1 MGRNFIFPFPAL
13 IFGAFFAGAS
23 TLFVRLSDL
32 GPIGSAFYR
41 ALLAVPILWIW
52 VLVEFKRSN
61 KPIKIPLRK
70 DFLIILWAG
79 LFFAGD
85 LFFWHL
91 SIVKTS
97 VANATLFA
105 TLSPIFVAIGM
116 YFGFREKPKA
126 GFVIGVILAFI
137 GSSFLI
143 GDGISFKREQ
153 FFGNIYGIITGMF
166 FACYLIAVSRVRG
179 NVSTAS
185 VMLYSTIVTALVL
198 WPAAL
203 YLEESIFPGD
213 LLGWYI
219 LIALALFSHVGG
231 QGLIAFA
238 LAYLPAAFSSVTL
251 ILEVVSAS
259 LLGWVFLEEEIV
271 LMQWI
276 GGGIIF
282 CGILIAGR
290 KS

>member
-1 MGRNFIFPFPAL
+1 MGRCAIFSFPAL
-13 IFGAFFAGAS
+13 VFGAFFAGAS

-52 VLVEFKRSN
+52 VLIEFKRSN
-61 KPIKIPLRK
+61 RPIRIPLRK

-116 YFGFREKPKA
+116 YFGFGEKPKA

-137 GSSFLI
+137 GSIFLI
-143 GDGISFKREQ
+143 GDSISFQREQ
-153 FFGNIYGIITGMF
+153 FY
-166 FACYLIAVSRVRG
+166 G
-179 NVSTAS
+179 NVYGHIIPKIRSLDIDT
-185 VMLYSTIVTALVL
+185 
-198 WPAAL
+198 
-203 YLEESIFPGD
+203 YLDYKIAK
-213 LLGWYI
+213 LLMEKN
-219 LIALALFSHVGG
+219 V
-231 QGLIAFA
+231 
-238 LAYLPAAFSSVTL
+238 
-251 ILEVVSAS
+251 
-259 LLGWVFLEEEIV
+259 
-271 LMQWI
+271 
-276 GGGIIF
+276 
-282 CGILIAGR
+282 
-290 KS
+290 K